1 MSRRTRDADEQVR
14 VRMPADMDRPD
25 RILAGLTGR
34 QLAILAA
41 AGVAVWVGYSAMH
54 RVVPLPLFGALAAP
68 ILVAAL
74 FLALGRRDG
83 LGLDHFLAA
92 AIRQAH
98 SPRRLVPA
106 PEGVVPAPTW
116 AAADGGR
123 PPTPLSLPPRDV
135 GDAGTVDL
143 GPDGAAVI
151 CQASAVAFA
160 LRTPPEQQAL
170 AVAFG
175 RYLNSL
181 AAPIQILVRSEPVDL
196 TPAIT
201 QLREEAGGLPH
212 RALEATA
219 LAHAR
224 FLADLAEHQ
233 DLLTRQ
239 VLLVLRDPVGGPDTA
254 PRLRRRAE
262 EATRGLA
269 AAGVTVTAL
278 DGPATVDS
286 LRSAIDPWRASA
298 NSSTSNPPGIREG
311 AR

>member
-14 VRMPADMDRPD
+14 VRIPADMDRPD

-34 QLAILAA
+34 QLAILAV
-41 AGVAVWVGYSAMH
+41 AGVAVWVGYSAIH
-54 RVVPLPLFGALAAP
+54 RVVPLPLFGALTAP
-68 ILVAAL
+68 ILVGAL

-83 LGLDHFLAA
+83 LGLDRFLAA
-92 AIRQAH
+92 AIRQAR

-106 PEGVVPAPTW
+106 PEGVLPAPTW
-116 AAADGGR
+116 AGNGGR
-123 PPTPLSLPPRDV
+123 PPAALSLPHRDV

-160 LRTPPEQQAL
+160 LRTPTEQQAL

-196 TPAIT
+196 TAAVAH
-201 QLREEAGGLPH
+201 LREAAGGLPH
-212 RALEATA
+212 PALEGAA

-233 DLLTRQ
+233 DLLTRE
-239 VLLVLRDPVGGPDTA
+239 VLLVLRDPAGGPDPAT
-254 PRLRRRAE
+254 RLRHRVE

-278 DGPATVDS
+278 DAPAAVDC
-286 LRSAIDPWRASA
+286 LRSAIDPWRPAA
-298 NSSTSNPPGIREG
+298 NSSTSNGSRIGGGPR
-311 AR
+311 